1 MRAAPVGEYLRPETE
16 HEVALGPRRRLV
28 RTPRHLGRRVHAT
41 EDTLD
46 PLLRRRSQAVVVDER
61 VRQAD
66 AVPLVRLLVARRR
79 RPLPGTRGRV
89 VEAHLQGVAHRR
101 RGFVFVG
108 VGGVV
113 LAAVRPRRRA
123 VSLNVRRARH
133 VPDRATTRAGLVGV
147 GTEPT
152 RAQREPRRFERR
164 AVMIH
169 QLRQRG
175 DSLPPL
181 DVVLVVRVVHEEE
194 GALAGAVRVDVD
206 VKLQRVRVA
215 VGVLSRERHRV
226 SQRGIL
232 LDLLLRRLVLRE
244 RARPDPVALANIRVS
259 PRAVEVHAH
268 GIRPVITQRAPV
280 RVQHR
285 HDDERDPL
293 AELHGGG
300 RIARY
305 EIDEAAEGVRARR
318 LPRVHPARDHHD
330 GSAAAIAGD
339 GGGGRFRAFR
349 GVSPRLGC
357 CIRGGGGVAHVVADR
372 QNVASP
378 VLQRSAQQLALD
390 VRQPA
395 PLQRVEKV
403 LLHGV
408 PERVAVREPVR
419 FFALERVNDRQD
431 ARRLFTGLS
440 ILGAVPPVVFHGGVV
455 PLLRRAVL
463 LFVVED
469 ALGVYP
475 LPRRARGRPHERA
488 HPVAVQRLRLG
499 EVHHVDQ
506 HPLPGARVRHLEVEP
521 EPVPRVVRVV
531 PHGELV
537 FVVRDATHVPEV
549 ASLEVGGELRRWRRR
564 GRGGKG
570 KTARRESDP
579 ASEWERAGSRNGRRA
594 SGVFSRARARLRASR
609 SPAARRAAG
618 RRCSR
623 RPAPWSPSPGPPTVP
638 APAGRNG

>member
-1 MRAAPVGEYLRPETE
+1 
-16 HEVALGPRRRLV
+16 
-28 RTPRHLGRRVHAT
+28 
-41 EDTLD
+41 
-46 PLLRRRSQAVVVDER
+46 
-61 VRQAD
+61 
-66 AVPLVRLLVARRR
+66 
-79 RPLPGTRGRV
+79 
-89 VEAHLQGVAHRR
+89 
-101 RGFVFVG
+101 
-108 VGGVV
+108 
-113 LAAVRPRRRA
+113 
-123 VSLNVRRARH
+123 
-133 VPDRATTRAGLVGV
+133 
-147 GTEPT
+147 
-152 RAQREPRRFERR
+152 
-164 AVMIH
+164 MIH
-169 QLRQRG
+169 QLRQRC

-232 LDLLLRRLVLRE
+232 LRFLLRRLVLRE
-244 RARPDPVALANIRVS
+244 GARPDPLALASGVRDA

-268 GIRPVITQRAPV
+268 GVRPVVPQRAPV

-293 AELHGGG
+293 AELHRGG
-300 RIARY
+300 RIARD

-330 GSAAAIAGD
+330 GSAAAFIAG
-339 GGGGRFRAFR
+339 GGCRGRTRRRAGVGR
-349 GVSPRLGC
+349 GIGVG
-357 CIRGGGGVAHVVADR
+357 RGGIGGIAHVFADG
-372 QNVASP
+372 QDVASP

-395 PLQRVEKV
+395 PFQRVEKV

-419 FFALERVNDRQD
+419 FFGVERVNDRQD
-431 ARRLFTGLS
+431 ARRLLTALS
-440 ILGAVPPVVFHGGVV
+440 VLGAVPPVVFHGGVV
-455 PLLRRAVL
+455 VPPLRRAVL

-537 FVVRDATHVPEV
+537 FVVRDASHVPEV

-564 GRGGKG
+564 GR
-570 KTARRESDP
+570 
-579 ASEWERAGSRNGRRA
+579 AG
-594 SGVFSRARARLRASR
+594 
-609 SPAARRAAG
+609 
-618 RRCSR
+618 
-623 RPAPWSPSPGPPTVP
+623 
-638 APAGRNG
+638 